1 MVKLYRCYDNRLR
14 PTERRPDL
22 YEKEEPDLF
31 GTCDTILQIKDTNRN
46 NLPLHPFGERI
57 PENVLA
63 INWLWTFRGQL
74 KIIAT
79 PFVDGKHYATRPE
92 HYIPII
98 EHLEALHRK
107 NFVHGDIRA
116 YNMVLNYTNP
126 DQLIGKLIDF
136 DYGGK
141 LATAENSNGSNPKYP
156 SGYKY
161 NLEDG
166 LRQGRSGADITVE
179 DDWRA
184 LGYVILGLYDLLTP
198 ESIPDGESEIGLRL
212 QRNLLT
218 CMRDAFLKWGNE
230 RFDNQMRKAFAAV
243 GEQCTIFP
251 MTNPGRFLRAY
262 LELAQK
268 NMFELDPTEKFK
280 LNLEQCNMIES
291 HNARFV
297 GGSKEAATG
306 SPTTQ
311 AIM

>member
-1 MVKLYRCYDNRLR
+1 MVKLYRCYDNRLQ

-22 YEKEEPDLF
+22 YEKGEPDLF
-31 GTCDTILQIKDTNRN
+31 GTCDTILQMKDTNRN

-79 PFVDGKHYATRPE
+79 PFVDGIHYATRPE

-126 DQLIGKLIDF
+126 DELIGKLIDF

-184 LGYVILGLYDLLTP
+184 LGYVILGLYDLRTP
-198 ESIPDGESEIGLRL
+198 VSIPDGESKSGLLL
-212 QRNLLT
+212 QRNLLS
-218 CMRDAFLKWGNE
+218 CMRDAFLNWGDTE
-230 RFDNQMRKAFAAV
+230 CDDQMQDAFADV

-251 MTNPGRFLRAY
+251 MANPGPFLRAY
-262 LELAQK
+262 LAIAQK
-268 NMFELDPTEKFK
+268 TNFSLRPTAKFK
-280 LNLEQCNMIES
+280 RCVI
-291 HNARFV
+291 
-297 GGSKEAATG
+297 
-306 SPTTQ
+306 
-311 AIM
+311 

>member
-126 DQLIGKLIDF
+126 DELIGKLIDF

-184 LGYVILGLYDLLTP
+184 LGSVILGLYYLLTP
-198 ESIPDGESEIGLRL
+198 VSIPDGESETGLLL
-212 QRNLLT
+212 QRNLLS
-218 CMRDAFLKWGNE
+218 CMREAFLKWDNE
-230 RFDNQMRKAFAAV
+230 RFDTQMRKAFAAV
-243 GEQCTIFP
+243 GEQCTFFP
-251 MTNPGRFLRAY
+251 MTNPGRFLQAY
-262 LELAQK
+262 VELAQK
-268 NMFELDPTEKFK
+268 NMFELNPTNKFK
-280 LNLEQCNMIES
+280 LNLSLCNMLES
-291 HNARFV
+291 HN
-297 GGSKEAATG
+297 
-306 SPTTQ
+306 P
-311 AIM
+311 